1 MLLIQYG
8 CVNSISMYIIDE
20 ILLTQR
26 NGIEKIVKPSFLSFG
41 ILKQMGVAKKILK
54 KAYRVKKV
62 EFKYHKA

>member
-1 MLLIQYG
+1 
-8 CVNSISMYIIDE
+8 MYIIDE